1 MDKNVTLSIKECL
14 NWIIFKFIEYIGVSK
29 SGVSKSEEVGDFK
42 ITYFI
47 WIIKK
52 KKTILLKQIFKRG
65 KKIT

>member
-52 KKTILLKQIFKRG
+52 KKQSC
-65 KKIT
+65 